1 MKSRF
6 KIIIDKKEQ
15 KPYSFPEWI
24 ETARESLKTGD
35 YAVYGDDNFAVERKS
50 LNDFIGT
57 ISSGWARFCRELKR
71 MEDAD
76 YPAKIIMIEADFE
89 EICFKKFEDEIKAPE
104 HDHVDITPQFIIKR
118 IAELSLRGAIVIF
131 AGNRQYAMALT
142 LIILQQRYKKLG

>member
-6 KIIIDKKEQ
+6 KIIIDKREQ

-24 ETARESLKTGD
+24 ETARGSLKTGD
-35 YAVYGDDNFAVERKS
+35 YAVYGDDYFAVERKS

-71 MEDAD
+71 MDDAN
-76 YPAKIIMIEADFE
+76 YPAKVIMIEADFE
-89 EICFKKFEDEIKAPE
+89 EICFKKFEDEIKGPE

-118 IAELSLRGAIVIF
+118 IAELALRGAIVIF
-131 AGNRQYAMALT
+131 AGNRSYAMALT
-142 LIILQQRYKKLG
+142 LTILQQRYKKLG